1 MASVSRRVRE
11 FGTLKALGWRAH
23 LTVTVIG
30 PPGAGGPP
38 GGVMPVPVHF
48 SAPVSPGIIAL
59 AVALGIAGGL
69 LAGTLGAWRAALL
82 RPATALAQVG

>member
-1 MASVSRRVRE
+1 
-11 FGTLKALGWRAH
+11 
-23 LTVTVIG
+23 
-30 PPGAGGPP
+30 
-38 GGVMPVPVHF
+38 MPVPVHF

-69 LAGTLGAWRAALL
+69 LAGTLGAWRAARL